1 MEAEASA
8 VASSIRTTL
17 AGAYLDLGRLDDAH
31 EILTHDLDIS
41 ANYLGSELPTMSEG
55 ERLRLFATLPSP
67 NAMLSCLVRM
77 DKPPLDEGL
86 RRCIRWKGTVTRI
99 QRLSRRLLQEGG
111 SPENLRRIGDIQALD
126 KKLSELLFLQE
137 GGQAKDHG
145 ERITAL
151 RKERVQRERSLNRD
165 LGLEG
170 IMSIPSLAKIQ
181 AALPPDGVL
190 LDFFV
195 GSDAYVWVL
204 KPKGAPVLLT
214 LGESAKLRRAHE
226 SFLNRTTIRGV
237 APKESDADRS
247 SEYFKMLWKPVEAL
261 VAKAKTVFVSPDG
274 FLCEL
279 PFGTLQRDGK
289 FLLEDHRFVYLSDVT
304 QLVGCD
310 GSSKD
315 RVGSLLIVG
324 DVDYYGREEVE
335 LLAEAGVRSR
345 VGQTWPPLSGT
356 REELESLRALHERV
370 LRWTSPLVVLDQK
383 AACEE
388 RVRGELPG
396 KRYVHIATHG
406 FFEPDHLPSLMSS
419 LDHPQQ
425 AIGFEDQRIAVGIL
439 PGFLSGLVLSGV
451 NADPDPARD
460 DGYLSAEEIEHL
472 DLIQCDLAVL
482 SACETALGSERA
494 GNGLMSL
501 RRAFEVA
508 GAKTVIS
515 SLWKVDDR
523 ASATL
528 MRTFYEN
535 YWRRGLPKNEALHRA
550 KLESLRQNRADY
562 KGDARPE
569 TWGSFVLSG
578 DWE

>member
-1 MEAEASA
+1 
-8 VASSIRTTL
+8 
-17 AGAYLDLGRLDDAH
+17 
-31 EILTHDLDIS
+31 
-41 ANYLGSELPTMSEG
+41 
-55 ERLRLFATLPSP
+55 
-67 NAMLSCLVRM
+67 
-77 DKPPLDEGL
+77 
-86 RRCIRWKGTVTRI
+86 
-99 QRLSRRLLQEGG
+99 
-111 SPENLRRIGDIQALD
+111 
-126 KKLSELLFLQE
+126 
-137 GGQAKDHG
+137 
-145 ERITAL
+145 
-151 RKERVQRERSLNRD
+151 
-165 LGLEG
+165 
-170 IMSIPSLAKIQ
+170 
-181 AALPPDGVL
+181 
-190 LDFFV
+190 
-195 GSDAYVWVL
+195 
-204 KPKGAPVLLT
+204 
-214 LGESAKLRRAHE
+214 
-226 SFLNRTTIRGV
+226 
-237 APKESDADRS
+237 
-247 SEYFKMLWKPVEAL
+247 
-261 VAKAKTVFVSPDG
+261 
-274 FLCEL
+274 
-279 PFGTLQRDGK
+279 
-289 FLLEDHRFVYLSDVT
+289 
-304 QLVGCD
+304 
-310 GSSKD
+310 
-315 RVGSLLIVG
+315 
-324 DVDYYGREEVE
+324 
-335 LLAEAGVRSR
+335 
-345 VGQTWPPLSGT
+345 
-356 REELESLRALHERV
+356 
-370 LRWTSPLVVLDQK
+370 
-383 AACEE
+383 
-388 RVRGELPG
+388 VRGELPG